1 MKGKFDSLLYSVL
14 GVIAV
19 LIIIIAINLLG
30 GFFKFRSD
38 LTENKLYTLSDGTK
52 KILNKLDTDVVIRFY
67 FSKDN
72 ASVPVPLR
80 TYAQEV
86 QDLLDEYQQY
96 SHGKIKIIKLDPKP
110 DSDAED
116 SANLDGIEGQAVDL
130 ADKIYLGI
138 AVSCLDAKTTIPYLS
153 PDRET
158 LLEYDLSRAISS
170 VANPKKAVIG
180 VMSALPVTG
189 REAAPMMM
197 QQRQQQTQPWIFLTE
212 LKENYVV
219 RDIPL
224 TTDRIAD
231 DVSVLVV
238 VHPQG
243 INDDAQFAI
252 DQFLLRGGKMVAL
265 LDPYSF
271 VEAQTAGPYAGAA
284 GYDSTL
290 NKLLP
295 AWGIDFSVEKMV
307 ADPVFATQVQ
317 RENDVQSDP
326 TILSITS
333 EGINK
338 QDALGAAVSDLLM
351 PFAGAFTG
359 KPAEGLKEDVLVKSS
374 NQAGL
379 IDVSLLQAGAD
390 AIRRALK
397 SANTAY
403 PIAIRLSGK
412 FKTAFPNGKPESKN
426 SAKPSPSP
434 APQATA
440 SPSPAQKQDQLKEG
454 KSEGVVILVG
464 DADFAYD
471 AIAGRAQQVLNQ
483 AVFVPSNGNL
493 NFIQSSVEQLAGD
506 SDLIGIRSRSSGN
519 RPFVVVNKMESA
531 AQQKYQSKIDELE
544 DNLNQTRQKLAGL
557 QTSKQSDQK
566 TLLSPEQQAEI
577 KKFQENEAT
586 INKELKE
593 VRKDL
598 RQEIDSLQN
607 TVKWIDIAGMP
618 MIVTLLGLA
627 LAFVKGRNR
636 AAR

>member
-1 MKGKFDSLLYSVL
+1 MKGKFDSLLYSVV
-14 GVIAV
+14 GVAAV
-19 LIIIIAINLLG
+19 LVIIVAINLLA
-30 GFFKFRSD
+30 GFLKFRSD

-52 KILNKLDTDVVIRFY
+52 KILDKLDTDVAVRFY

-96 SHGKIKIIKLDPKP
+96 SHGKVKVIKLDPKP

-130 ADKIYLGI
+130 SADKVFLGI

-153 PDRET
+153 PDRAN

-189 REAAPMMM
+189 REASPMMM
-197 QQRQQQTQPWIFLTE
+197 QQRQQPSQPWIFLNE

-224 TTDRIAD
+224 TAVKIDD

-243 INDDAQFAI
+243 IADAAQFAI
-252 DQFLLRGGKMVAL
+252 DQFLLRGGRMVAL

-271 VEAQTAGPYAGAA
+271 VQVQTAGQYGGAA
-284 GYDSTL
+284 SYDSTL
-290 NKLLP
+290 SKLLP
-295 AWGIDFSVEKMV
+295 AWGFDFSTTKLI
-307 ADPVFATQVQ
+307 ADPVFATQIQ
-317 RENDVQSDP
+317 RDNDVESDP

-338 QDALGAAVSDLLM
+338 EDALGAAVSDLLM
-351 PFAGAFTG
+351 PFAGAFIG
-359 KPAEGLKEDVLVKSS
+359 KPVEGLKEDVLVKSS
-374 NQAGL
+374 TQAGL
-379 IDVSLLQAGAD
+379 VDTAVLQAGAD
-390 AIRRALK
+390 AVRKELK

-412 FKTAFPNGKPESKN
+412 FKTAFPEGKPEN
-426 SAKPSPSP
+426 RSAAEPSPSP
-434 APQATA
+434 AA
-440 SPSPAQKQDQLKEG
+440 SPASKEAVLKEA

-464 DADFAYD
+464 DSDFAYD
-471 AIAGRAQQVLNQ
+471 AIAGRAQQVLAQ
-483 AVFVPSNGNL
+483 TVFVPSNGNL

-519 RPFVVVNKMESA
+519 RPFVVVNKMEAA

-544 DNLNQTRQKLAGL
+544 DNLNQARQKLAAL
-557 QTSKQSDQK
+557 QTSTQSDQK
-566 TLLSPEQQAEI
+566 TLFSPEQQAEI

-586 INKELKE
+586 VNKELKQ
-593 VRKDL
+593 VRKNL
-598 RQEIDSLQN
+598 RQEIDSLQS
-607 TVKWIDIAGMP
+607 TVKWVDIAAMP
-618 MIVTLLGLA
+618 VIVTLVGLTLA
-627 LAFVKGRNR
+627 LVKRRRR